1 MARVEEL
8 KNNMVHFKDNVTAN
22 GTVVIAQ
29 MNFSQSPVIGTIK
42 VLYNFSE
49 EFVTPKKIKSV
60 EELLDIAAKK
70 HLPRNTK
77 SCTPQAPPLLRVV
90 YVSMVQYCIING
102 LDYDEFSRQAWRY
115 SSLEHTD
122 LHHVWIG
129 GLKAGHVSV
138 GSLLEDH
145 CPRVGY

>member
-1 MARVEEL
+1 
-8 KNNMVHFKDNVTAN
+8 
-22 GTVVIAQ
+22 

-77 SCTPQAPPLLRVV
+77 SLVLHKLHHFYGEVV

-129 GLKAGHVSV
+129 GLKAENV
-138 GSLLEDH
+138 
-145 CPRVGY
+145 

>member
-1 MARVEEL
+1 MARVKEL

-29 MNFSQSPVIGTIK
+29 KNFSQSPVIGTIK

-49 EFVTPKKIKSV
+49 EFKYKIFG
-60 EELLDIAAKK
+60 
-70 HLPRNTK
+70 
-77 SCTPQAPPLLRVV
+77 TPQAPPLLRVV

-129 GLKAGHVSV
+129 GLKAENV
-138 GSLLEDH
+138 
-145 CPRVGY
+145 